1 MSSRRT
7 KITLAPEVLRW
18 ARERASLS
26 LQDLAG
32 KVNVKPETVEGWES
46 TGKIS
51 FAQIDKLAD
60 RTHTPSG
67 FLFLSKPL
75 DESLPMTDYRTGSNS
90 QSPRPSPNLLDTVY
104 QMQSRQSWM
113 RCEVFCRGSE
123 PLDLVG
129 KCGLDTNPQHAAQV
143 MRDFLGLP
151 ESLADAAEAGEYA
164 LEVLRDLAEEAGVM
178 VAFSGIV
185 GGRTDR
191 KLDPAE
197 FQGIALVDEYAPLVF
212 INASDFKEAQI
223 YTLVHELAHLL
234 VGESGLCSFGNLV
247 PSDHEVERFC
257 HEVAMEFLVPEQH
270 LRDFWPTAAS
280 QPDPFKSAAQR
291 FKVGS
296 LVCAR
301 RAKDLDLID
310 EEAFAHAM
318 DTFKAGEAKRRAS
331 RSNDDFWMHP
341 KWQLGTD
348 FATSVVWAAEGGRL
362 PYREAYNLTEI
373 YGGNLDDLV
382 DVLGIQL

>member
-26 LQDLAG
+26 PEDLAG
-32 KVNVKPETVEGWES
+32 KVNVKPETIEGWES

-51 FAQIDKLAD
+51 FAQIDRLAD
-60 RTHTPSG
+60 RTYTPFG
-67 FLFLSKPL
+67 FLFLSKPP
-75 DESLPMTDYRTGSNS
+75 EEQLPMTDYRTGSNS
-90 QSPRPSPNLLDTVY
+90 PSPRPSPNLLDTVY

-123 PLDLVG
+123 PLGLVG
-129 KCGLDTNPQHAAQV
+129 KCGMDTKPQHAAQV
-143 MRDFLGLP
+143 LRDFLGLS
-151 ESLADAAEAGEYA
+151 ESLAEATGTGEDA
-164 LEVLRDLAEEAGVM
+164 LEVLRDLSEEAGVM

-185 GGRTDR
+185 GDSTDR

-197 FQGIALVDEYAPLVF
+197 FQGLALVYDYAPLVF
-212 INASDFKEAQI
+212 INAADFKAAQI

-270 LRDFWPTAAS
+270 LRDFWPKAVS
-280 QPDPFKSAAQR
+280 QADPFKAAAER

-301 RAKDLDLID
+301 RAMDLGLAD
-310 EEAFAHAM
+310 EEAFAQAI
-318 DTFKAGEAKRRAS
+318 DTCKAEEAERRAS
-331 RSNDDFWMHP
+331 QGNDDFWMHP

-348 FATSVVWAAEGGRL
+348 FATSVVWAAGGGRL
-362 PYREAYNLTEI
+362 PYSEAYNLTEI
-373 YGGNLDDLV
+373 HGASFDDLA

>member
-26 LQDLAG
+26 HKELAG
-32 KVNVKPETVEGWES
+32 KVNVKTETIEGWES

-60 RTHTPSG
+60 RTYTPFG
-67 FLFLSKPL
+67 FLFLSKPP
-75 DESLPMTDYRTGSNS
+75 EEPLPMTDYRTGSNS
-90 QSPRPSPNLLDTVY
+90 PSHRPSPNLLDTVY

-129 KCGLDTNPQHAAQV
+129 KCGMDTKPQHAAQV
-143 MRDFLGLP
+143 LRDFLSLS
-151 ESLADAAEAGEYA
+151 ESLAEAAGTGEDA
-164 LEVLRDLAEEAGVM
+164 LEVLRDLTEEAGVM

-212 INASDFKEAQI
+212 INAADFKEVQI
-223 YTLVHELAHLL
+223 YTLVHELVHLL
-234 VGESGLCSFGNLV
+234 IGESGLCSFGNLV
-247 PSDHEVERFC
+247 SNDHEVEQFC
-257 HEVAMEFLVPEQH
+257 HEVAMEFLVPKHE
-270 LRDFWPTAAS
+270 LRDFWPKAAS
-280 QPDPFKSAAQR
+280 QPDPFKAAGQR

-301 RAKDLDLID
+301 RAVDLGLAD
-310 EEAFAHAM
+310 EEAFAHTTN
-318 DTFKAGEAKRRAS
+318 TFKAEEAKCRAS
-331 RSNDDFWMHP
+331 QSNDDFWMHP
-341 KWQLGTD
+341 KWQIGKD
-348 FATSVVWAAEGGRL
+348 FAASVVCAAEGGCL

-373 YGGNLDDLV
+373 HGASFDDLL

>member
-7 KITLAPEVLRW
+7 KIKLAPNVLRW
-18 ARERASLS
+18 ARERANLS
-26 LQDLAG
+26 LQELAG
-32 KVNVKPETVEGWES
+32 KVNVKPETIEGWES
-46 TGKIS
+46 TGRIS
-51 FAQIDKLAD
+51 LAQIDRLAD
-60 RTHTPSG
+60 RTYTPSG
-67 FLFLSKPL
+67 FLFLSEPL
-75 DESLPMTDYRTGSNS
+75 EEDLPMTDYRTGSNS
-90 QSPRPSPNLLDTVY
+90 PSPRPSPNLLDTVY

-123 PLDLVG
+123 PLDFVG
-129 KCGLDTNPQHAAQV
+129 KCGLDTKPQKAAQV
-143 MRDFLGLP
+143 LRDFLGLP
-151 ESLADAAEAGEYA
+151 ESLADAAEAREDA

-234 VGESGLCSFGNLV
+234 VGESGLCSFVNLV
-247 PSDHEVERFC
+247 PGDHEVERFC
-257 HEVAMEFLVPEQH
+257 HEVAMEFLVHEEQ
-270 LRDFWPTAAS
+270 LRDFWPNAAS
-280 QPDPFKSAAQR
+280 QPDPFKVAAQR

-296 LVCAR
+296 FVCAR
-301 RAKDLDLID
+301 RAADLGLVD
-310 EEAFAHAM
+310 EEAFARAM
-318 DTFKAGEAKRRAS
+318 DTFKAEEAKRRAS
-331 RSNDDFWMHP
+331 QGNGDFWMHP

-348 FATSVVWAAEGGRL
+348 FAISVVWAAEGGRL
-362 PYREAYNLTEI
+362 PYREAYNLTDVH
-373 YGGNLDDLV
+373 GASFDDLV

>member
-7 KITLAPEVLRW
+7 KITLAPNVLRW

-26 LQDLAG
+26 LEELAG
-32 KVNVKPETVEGWES
+32 KVNVKPETIEGWES
-46 TGKIS
+46 TGRIS
-51 FAQIDKLAD
+51 LAQIDRLAD
-60 RTHTPSG
+60 RTYTPSG
-67 FLFLSKPL
+67 FLFLSEPL
-75 DESLPMTDYRTGSNS
+75 EEDLPMTDYRTGSNS
-90 QSPRPSPNLLDTVY
+90 PSPRPSPNLLDTVY

-123 PLDLVG
+123 PLDFVG
-129 KCGLDTNPQHAAQV
+129 KCGLDTKPQKAAQAL
-143 MRDFLGLP
+143 RDFLGLP
-151 ESLADAAEAGEYA
+151 ESLADAAEAREDT
-164 LEVLRDLAEEAGVM
+164 LEILRDLAEEAGVM

-197 FQGIALVDEYAPLVF
+197 FQGLALVDEYAPLVF

-234 VGESGLCSFGNLV
+234 VGESGLCSFVNLV
-247 PSDHEVERFC
+247 PGDHEVERFC
-257 HEVAMEFLVPEQH
+257 HEVAMEFLVPEQQ
-270 LRDFWPTAAS
+270 LRDFWHKAAS
-280 QPDPFKSAAQR
+280 QPDPFKATAQR

-310 EEAFAHAM
+310 EDAFAQAM
-318 DTFKAGEAKRRAS
+318 GTFKAEEAKRRAS
-331 RSNDDFWMHP
+331 QGNDDFWKHP

-348 FATSVVWAAEGGRL
+348 FATSVVCAAEGGRL
-362 PYREAYNLTEI
+362 PYREAYNLTDI
-373 YGGNLDDLV
+373 HGASFDDLV

>member
-26 LQDLAG
+26 PEELAG
-32 KVNVKPETVEGWES
+32 KVKVKPQTVEAWES

-51 FAQIDKLAD
+51 FSQLDRLAD
-60 RTHTPSG
+60 RTYTPSG
-67 FLFLSKPL
+67 FLFLSEPL
-75 DESLPMTDYRTGSNS
+75 EEKLPMTDYRTGNDSP
-90 QSPRPSPNLLDTVY
+90 SPRPSPNLLDTVY

-129 KCGLDTNPQHAAQV
+129 KCGLDTKPQHAAQV
-143 MRDFLGLP
+143 LRDCLGLS
-151 ESLADAAEAGEYA
+151 ESLADAAGEDA

-185 GGRTDR
+185 GGRADR
-191 KLDPAE
+191 GLDSAE
-197 FQGIALVDEYAPLVF
+197 FQGLALVDDYAPLVF
-212 INASDFKEAQI
+212 INAADFKAAQI
-223 YTLVHELAHLL
+223 YTLAHELAHLL
-234 VGESGLCSFGNLV
+234 VGESGLCSCGNLV
-247 PSDHEVERFC
+247 PSDYEVERFC
-257 HEVAMEFLVPEQH
+257 HDVAMEFLVPEQH
-270 LRDFWPTAAS
+270 LRDFWPKAAS
-280 QPDPFKSAAQR
+280 QPDPFKAAEQR

-301 RAKDLDLID
+301 RAMDLGLAD
-310 EEAFAHAM
+310 EEAFAQAM
-318 DTFKAGEAKRRAS
+318 DTFKAEEEKRRA
-331 RSNDDFWMHP
+331 RQGNDDFWMHP

-348 FATSVVWAAEGGRL
+348 FATSVVCAAEGGRL

-373 YGGNLDDLV
+373 HGASFDDLV